1 MKKLLLAAAV
11 AVSIPSAQAI
21 GFFDFEVGVGG
32 AFNTLNDGSIGDD
45 VSLTTNAD
53 TSVDLDLEA
62 KAGYY
67 LQGRIGMPVLPD
79 LKVRYETLRME
90 SGEANG
96 NFDFFGTTFNVDG
109 EAILDMTHLDTALV
123 FGPKFIPFV
132 DYLDVGVNLRWL
144 LGGFE
149 AEVDTPDGKERVDQ
163 PFEFEGIPAVIPMIH
178 LAAATTIPVADVQLS
193 GALNTFPVAG
203 LNMTDWNLKARYYAP
218 LPTNILAKVGV
229 EAGYRKWTIDINGAE
244 SEVVPE
250 DAKLEFDASGF
261 FLGAVVTF

>member
-11 AVSIPSAQAI
+11 AASVPSAQALP
-21 GFFDFEVGVGG
+21 FFDFDFGAGG

-45 VSLTTNAD
+45 VTLTTNPD
-53 TSVDLDLEA
+53 KIELDLQA
-62 KAGYY
+62 KMGFY
-67 LQGRIGMPVLPD
+67 LQGRVGMPVLPD

-90 SGEANG
+90 SGDANG
-96 NFDFFGTTFNVDG
+96 NFDFFGTTFNVEG

-149 AEVDTPDGKERVDQ
+149 AEDSGGNERVEQ
-163 PFEFEGIPAVIPMIH
+163 AFEFEGIPFVVPMLH
-178 LAAATTIPVADVQLS
+178 FAAATTIPVADVQLS
-193 GALNTFPVAG
+193 GALSTFPVTG

-218 LPTNILAKVGV
+218 LPINMLAKVGV
-229 EAGYRKWTIDINGAE
+229 EAGYRKWTIDIDGTKAE
-244 SEVVPE
+244 LIPLPE
-250 DAKLEFDASGF
+250 EAQLQFDASGF